1 MRIAR
6 VELRLLRLPLV
17 EPFIISGGT
26 MTERTSLVVI
36 LHDGE
41 GQRGNGE
48 SPPFELPFYSDE
60 TLAGARHLQERVL
73 IPRIL

>member
-41 GQRGNGE
+41 GIAATASRLR
-48 SPPFELPFYSDE
+48 SSSRSTPTRRWP
-60 TLAGARHLQERVL
+60 ARA
-73 IPRIL
+73 ICWSTC

>member
-1 MRIAR
+1 VRIAR

-36 LHDGE
+36 LHDGD
-41 GQRGNGE
+41 GHRGYG
-48 SPPFELPFYSDE
+48 
-60 TLAGARHLQERVL
+60 
-73 IPRIL
+73 